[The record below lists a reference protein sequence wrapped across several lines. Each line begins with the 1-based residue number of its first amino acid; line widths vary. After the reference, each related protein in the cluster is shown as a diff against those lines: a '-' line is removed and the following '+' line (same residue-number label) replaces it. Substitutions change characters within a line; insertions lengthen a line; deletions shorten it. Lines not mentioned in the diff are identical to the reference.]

1 MPGSIRESGTAS
13 ILTRSSRGERP
24 LTRGA
29 VVAGTLGRVG
39 RALLRFGRYKPL
51 GAASGLVVFVIVL
64 AALFAPWVA
73 THDPLKMSVSER
85 FQGYSSRHLMGTDN
99 WGRDVFSNVVHGARI
114 SVSVGFLAVFLGTGL
129 GALWGLVSGY
139 AGGWFDLLT
148 QRLVDML
155 QGLPTLVLALVL
167 VAALGASVTNTVLAI
182 AFTLLPLGAR
192 VVRATAIS
200 VKENTYVDA
209 ARAIGA
215 SPLRVALRHVC
226 PQCMAPYLIV
236 VSTTLGTAI
245 LMEASLSFLGV
256 GVPPPEPS
264 WGRMLSGVGRDFL
277 LRAPW
282 ISFFPG
288 LAISLTVL
296 GFNLLG
302 DALRDVWDPRLR
314 GTGPAVGGLGGVGSR
329 SAFRPARQ

>member
-1 MPGSIRESGTAS
+1 MGHGLVWFVRH
-13 ILTRSSRGERP
+13 
-24 LTRGA
+24 
-29 VVAGTLGRVG
+29 
-39 RALLRFGRYKPL
+39 KPV
-51 GAASGLVVFVIVL
+51 GAASGIVVLAVVL

-85 FQGYSSRHLMGTDN
+85 FQSGSLRHLMGTDN

-114 SVSVGFLAVFLGTGL
+114 SISVGFLAVLLGTGL

-167 VAALGASVTNTVLAI
+167 VAALGASTANTVFAI
-182 AFTLLPLGAR
+182 AFALLPLGAR

-200 VKENTYVDA
+200 VKENSYVDA
-209 ARAIGA
+209 ARALGA
-215 SPLRVALRHVC
+215 SPVRVALRHVS
-226 PQCMAPYLIV
+226 PQCIAPYLIV
-236 VSTTLGTAI
+236 ASTTLGTAI

-256 GVPPPEPS
+256 GVPPPHPS

-288 LAISLTVL
+288 LAISVTVL

-302 DALRDVWDPRLR
+302 DALRDVGDPKLR
-314 GTGPAVGGLGGVGSR
+314 GTGAAVGVEAPR
-329 SAFRPARQ
+329 RTAPTPVPVR